1 MCLMARLG
9 GLGHLTAAL
18 LIMKFHLQVTQHV
31 QFSLSWKIIQYD
43 YLIMWSQGLD
53 VPNEDCD
60 STFGVTSNF
69 CDLVTCYNHA
79 CCRPKVH
86 PSHQRGV
93 SLLTCVWST
102 ALPRPGGEV
111 VSKSTWLILTQSLI
125 FLKWYA
131 DIWCSFFTWHL
142 HSVVICD

>member
-43 YLIMWSQGLD
+43 YLIMWSQELD

-60 STFGVTSNF
+60 STFPL
-69 CDLVTCYNHA
+69 LV
-79 CCRPKVH
+79 
-86 PSHQRGV
+86 
-93 SLLTCVWST
+93 
-102 ALPRPGGEV
+102 
-111 VSKSTWLILTQSLI
+111 
-125 FLKWYA
+125 
-131 DIWCSFFTWHL
+131 
-142 HSVVICD
+142 